1 MLGIKAAKP
10 LLLFKIIIVK
20 YSFILLLSLFCFSLS
35 AQSANPVTWE
45 AKVVAND
52 NGTFDLVV
60 DAIVEKGWSFYSQ
73 HTGEDGPI
81 PTYFEI
87 TSENVE
93 LIGDFKE
100 LTEPKKGM
108 DDMFGVEV
116 IKFSKNAQFVQSF
129 KTDSTKKI
137 EGNVTFMTC
146 DDKRCLPPVTVDFSA
161 EF

>member
-1 MLGIKAAKP
+1 M
-10 LLLFKIIIVK
+10 K
-20 YSFILLLSLFCFSLS
+20 YSIILLLSLFCLNIS
-35 AQSANPVTWE
+35 AQDEHPVKWE
-45 AKVVAND
+45 AKVVANE
-52 NGTFDLVV
+52 NGSYDLIV
-60 DAIVEKGWSFYSQ
+60 DAIVDKGWCFYSQ

-81 PTYFEI
+81 PTSFEI
-87 TSENVE
+87 TSDDVK

-116 IKFSKNAQFVQSF
+116 IKFNKNAQFVQSF
-129 KTDSTKKI
+129 STDSAKMI

-161 EF
+161 KF

>member
-1 MLGIKAAKP
+1 M
-10 LLLFKIIIVK
+10 K
-20 YSFILLLSLFCFSLS
+20 YSFILLLSLFSLNLF
-35 AQSANPVTWE
+35 AQIESPVSWE

-52 NGTFDLVV
+52 DGTFNLVV
-60 DAIVEKGWSFYSQ
+60 DAIVDKGWCFYSQ
-73 HTGEDGPI
+73 HTGEDGPV

-108 DDMFGVEV
+108 DEMFGVEV
-116 IKFSKNAQFVQSF
+116 IKFNKNAQFVQSF
-129 KTDSTKKI
+129 KTDSAKKI

-146 DDKRCLPPVTVDFSA
+146 DDKRCLPPTTVDFSA

>member
-1 MLGIKAAKP
+1 M
-10 LLLFKIIIVK
+10 K
-20 YSFILLLSLFCFSLS
+20 YSFILILSLFCFSLT
-35 AQSANPVTWE
+35 AQIDNPVSWK
-45 AKVVAND
+45 AKVVTNE
-52 NGTFDLVV
+52 NGTYELVV
-60 DAIVEKGWSFYSQ
+60 DAIVDKGWSFYSQ

-87 TSENVE
+87 TTENVE
-93 LIGDFKE
+93 LVGDFKE

-116 IKFSKNAQFVQSF
+116 IKFSKDAQFSQSF
-129 KTDSTKKI
+129 KTDSAKKI